1 MARLRGNP
9 MFRALRLD
17 KLIYQAL
24 ETTLRNLV
32 LERWDQIPALRLI
45 ATSSEELKARAER
58 LLGRLDGLRASLMEG
73 SSVIGGGS
81 TPGQPLKSWLI
92 AIDCDVIEAE
102 RRCRLSDPPVVARIE
117 DGRLLIDLRTV
128 FAEDED
134 DLARVIRAAC
144 V

>member
-1 MARLRGNP
+1 

-32 LERWDQIPALRLI
+32 LERWDQIPALRMI
-45 ATSSEELKARAER
+45 SQSSEELRARSESMLAAAWMACAR
-58 LLGRLDGLRASLMEG
+58 QVIEG

-81 TPGQPLKSWLI
+81 TPEQPLRSWLI
-92 AIDCDVIEAE
+92 AIDCADVVEAE

-117 DGRLLIDLRTV
+117 DGRLLLDLRTV
-128 FAEDED
+128 FEQEED
-134 DLARVIRAAC
+134 DLARVLRAAFTR